1 MSMKKNLCVIH
12 AFLLIL
18 QEHGINLDG
27 TLREPEN
34 NDETD
39 NALIEDRDRLLTNHL
54 GALFNVVL
62 VLHFRWFCD

>member
-1 MSMKKNLCVIH
+1 MSIKKIVIH
-12 AFLLIL
+12 VSLLIL

-39 NALIEDRDRLLTNHL
+39 NPHIEDRDRLLTNHL
-54 GALFNVVL
+54 GELFNVFVL
-62 VLHFRWFCD
+62 VLLFRWFSD

>member
-1 MSMKKNLCVIH
+1 MKNSICIIH

-27 TLREPEN
+27 TLRESEN

-39 NALIEDRDRLLTNHL
+39 SPLIEDRDRLLTNHL
-54 GALFNVVL
+54 GALFNIFVL
-62 VLHFRWFCD
+62 VLHFRFLC